1 MASKTAKDHH
11 YTEAEKQFLRDN
23 IQSLTYCELTKAF
36 NSRFGTSLNECSISD
51 VCLKRMGIK
60 RDHPSKFPKGR
71 KSFVYS
77 CPIGAE
83 RTVGEQTFVKVSDVP
98 NVGRTPSKG
107 NDPNW
112 KEKQFI
118 VYEQAHGAIPD
129 NKLIVFLDKDRKN
142 FDIENLYCVDRKVN
156 FMMAK
161 NGWYS
166 TDREITLTA
175 IKWCELFYAMKG
187 ASKDERA

>member
-1 MASKTAKDHH
+1 MATKSTKDHLF
-11 YTEAEKQFLRDN
+11 TEEEKRFLRDN
-23 IQSLTYCELTKAF
+23 IQELTYSNLTKAF
-36 NSRFGTSLNECSISD
+36 NAKFGTSLNEGNISD
-51 VCLKRMGIK
+51 MCLKRLGIK
-60 RDHPSKFPKGR
+60 RNHPWTFPKGR

-83 RTVGEQTFVKVSDVP
+83 RTVGEQTFVKVSDIP
-98 NVGRTPSKG
+98 NIGRTPSKG

-118 VYEQAHGAIPD
+118 VYEQAHGKIPD
-129 NKLIVFLDKDRKN
+129 NKLIVFLDKNRKN
-142 FDIENLYCVDRKVN
+142 FDINNLYCVNRKVN

-166 TDREITLTA
+166 TDREHTLAA
-175 IKWCELFYAMKG
+175 IKWCELFYVLKEW
-187 ASKDERA
+187 KN